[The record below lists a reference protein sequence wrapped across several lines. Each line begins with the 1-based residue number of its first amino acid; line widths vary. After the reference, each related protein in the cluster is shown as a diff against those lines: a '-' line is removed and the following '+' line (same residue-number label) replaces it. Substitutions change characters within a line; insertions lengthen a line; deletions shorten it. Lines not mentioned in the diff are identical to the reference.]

1 MIKMSNHN
9 EILLE
14 LYKMLGQITKILE
27 ENKKNE
33 KVRYTVTNNK
43 KSAGIPSGYY
53 IDNTMKEW
61 VDSLRN

>member
-1 MIKMSNHN
+1 MSSHN

-27 ENKKNE
+27 ENE
-33 KVRYTVTNNK
+33 KVVKHTITNNQ
-43 KSAGIPSGYY
+43 KSAGIPSGYR

-61 VDSLRN
+61 ANSLRN

>member
-1 MIKMSNHN
+1 MSSHN

-27 ENKKNE
+27 QNKKNE
-33 KVRYTVTNNK
+33 KVIKDTITTNQ
-43 KSAGIPSGYY
+43 KSAGIQSGYY

-61 VDSLRN
+61 VESLRN

>member
-1 MIKMSNHN
+1 MSSHN

-33 KVRYTVTNNK
+33 KVIKDPVTSNQ
-43 KSAGIPSGYY
+43 KSAGIQSGYY

-61 VDSLRN
+61 VESLRN